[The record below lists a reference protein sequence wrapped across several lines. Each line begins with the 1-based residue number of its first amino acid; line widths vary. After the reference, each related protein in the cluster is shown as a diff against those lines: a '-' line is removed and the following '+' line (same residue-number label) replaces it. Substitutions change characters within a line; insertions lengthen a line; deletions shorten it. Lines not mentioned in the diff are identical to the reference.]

1 MILFEEIREI
11 ISEQL
16 GIELE
21 IIKPDALFIDDL
33 GITLTDTIELVLE
46 VGEIFAVEIP
56 DEDAEKM
63 DTVSDLVSYI
73 ENKIENKI

>member
-1 MILFEEIREI
+1 MTLFEEIREI

-21 IIKPDALFIDDL
+21 IIKPDASFIDDL
-33 GITLTDTIELVLE
+33 GITLTDAIELVLE
-46 VGEIFAVEIP
+46 VGEIFGIEIP

-63 DTVSDLVSYI
+63 NRVSDLVTYI
-73 ENKIENKI
+73 ENKIQNKI